1 MYDQKK
7 KKTKMDIFASYKADI
22 TQATGYKEH
31 CRETV
36 CQRIQEESEP
46 GTVTQ
51 IICGDLSCILLP
63 QWNCLCTY
71 MLAFTKDSL

>member
-31 CRETV
+31 CRETLFA
-36 CQRIQEESEP
+36 REYRKN
-46 GTVTQ
+46 
-51 IICGDLSCILLP
+51 LSLV
-63 QWNCLCTY
+63 QWHR
-71 MLAFTKDSL
+71 